1 MLDWYT
7 ADLKGKH
14 EEALR
19 SIVKVEKMVPKN
31 IVINY
36 MHGYCALYINRPL
49 ETVKTYAKMDSVDP
63 EILYNRVSGSWR
75 IGILARALHML
86 GKYKQELKEVRKGQ
100 KYYPNRLWLRAYEA
114 RALAALGKIGAV
126 REVIEKSLLVISSSG
141 TPGDVM
147 LEAAWELRAQGH
159 MEAYQEIANRAVGW
173 YQNRLRMKE
182 VNEETRHELAT
193 ALYTAEKWEEA
204 QSVFE
209 ELAED
214 DPGNI
219 EYKGRIGL
227 LAARRGERDKALEIF
242 KELERI
248 DRPYLFGE
256 HTYMRARIA
265 SLLGEK
271 EQAVVLLQD
280 AFAQGLIYGVYLH
293 YEMDL
298 EPIRNYKPFQEL
310 LKPKG

>member
-1 MLDWYT
+1 
-7 ADLKGKH
+7 
-14 EEALR
+14 
-19 SIVKVEKMVPKN
+19 
-31 IVINY
+31 
-36 MHGYCALYINRPL
+36 
-49 ETVKTYAKMDSVDP
+49 
-63 EILYNRVSGSWR
+63 
-75 IGILARALHML
+75 ML

-100 KYYPNRLWLRAYEA
+100 KYYPNRLWLCAYEA

-159 MEAYQEIANRAVGW
+159 MVAYQEIADQAVDW
-173 YQNRLRMKE
+173 CQNRLRMKE
-182 VNEETRHELAT
+182 VNEAMHSDLAT
-193 ALYTAEKWEEA
+193 ALYTAEKWDEA
-204 QSVFE
+204 QTVFE

-214 DPGNI
+214 NPENI

-227 LAARRGERDKALEIF
+227 LAARRGERDKALKIF
-242 KELERI
+242 KELESI

-265 SLLGEK
+265 SLHGEK
-271 EQAVVLLQD
+271 EQAVVILRN
-280 AFAQGLIYGVYLH
+280 AFAQGLQYGAYLH
-293 YEMDL
+293 HEMDL
-298 EPIRNYKPFQEL
+298 EPLRNYKPFQEL